1 MSKVIKEISVISGS
15 YTNADGMKKNRY
27 TRIGSIIETQ
37 NGEMLKLDTIPL
49 VEGGW
54 NGWASVFEAK
64 EEFAPKP
71 QYQARPNLRQE
82 PSSSKPVFDDDSI
95 PF

>member
-1 MSKVIKEISVISGS
+1 
-15 YTNADGMKKNRY
+15 MKKDIKVKMRTY
-27 TRIGSIIETQ
+27 VDK
-37 NGEMLKLDTIPL
+37 NGETKNYWMKIGTL
-49 VEGGW
+49 VQTDKGESINIECFPVIEGGW